1 MSPLLA
7 YTLCP
12 SDPPPTKDKILN
24 QLLYKLSEW
33 AQDDF
38 RAWKMINIPPNQK
51 VICANELYT
60 ASIESMSDIY
70 KIKFL

>member
-12 SDPPPTKDKILN
+12 SDPPPSKDKILN

-33 AQDDF
+33 ANEDF
-38 RAWKMINIPPNQK
+38 RNWKLINKLPK
-51 VICANELYT
+51 HKTLCADKLYT
-60 ASIESMSDIY
+60 ASVNSMSDIY